1 MANTEKFRVL
11 WVYQQIRG
19 RDGVTLEGGQQP
31 SLCVRGRKFM
41 LCVTAGFPVHVL
53 KREVRDFDK
62 LRRVSHGDGPYP
74 VAQAVTTYTEMAR
87 RLGITQGAQK
97 ILDRA
102 AGALQEEL
110 NEDQFNNEEEDADA
124 LNKAAGEFNNEEEDA
139 DALNKAAGEFNN
151 EEEEEGVMKGKN
163 LKPTD
168 EIPAAEEPAA
178 EATAIVVA
186 RPKRKRAPKKA
197 AAATAPVTETFT
209 TTEETTT
216 MATKKAKGKGKRAA
230 KKAARKANG
239 GGGPLEFR
247 EGSKAARALEFW
259 KVEIA
264 KAQAKA
270 GKGNKLP
277 QGTRKEII
285 ERMAKK
291 CDLTVG
297 SAGSLYQ
304 NFSAAHSG

>member
-110 NEDQFNNEEEDADA
+110 NEDQ
-124 LNKAAGEFNNEEEDA
+124 FNNEEEDA